1 MKMTVIG
8 VKRVKGDKSKAGNPF
23 DILSVFVLVPV
34 ETVTNDKV
42 QITGAGSEM
51 AEVPL
56 DEEALP
62 KFLDLKYPLQLDLNM
77 DSRPRFGKFE
87 SVCIG
92 FTPAP
97 ALKTA

>member
-34 ETVTNDKV
+34 ENVSNDKV

-56 DEEALP
+56 DENALS
-62 KFLDLKYPLQLDLNM
+62 KFLELKYPCQLDLDM

-87 SVCIG
+87 SVCVG
-92 FTPAP
+92 FTPVLSKA
-97 ALKTA
+97 A

>member
-1 MKMTVIG
+1 MKMTTIG

-34 ETVTNDKV
+34 EQVTNDKV

-56 DEEALP
+56 DEAALQR
-62 KFLDLKYPLQLDLNM
+62 FLDLKYPVVLDLQM

-87 SVCIG
+87 SVCVG
-92 FTPAP
+92 YVVVPQTKA
-97 ALKTA
+97 A